1 MTEPFLSVSI
11 THQLPGLRIDAQFSS
26 HKGQLALFGPSGAG
40 KTTILK
46 IIAGLMQ
53 GDEANITLR
62 GDVWDSAEAR
72 VPSYRRGAGLVF
84 QDDRLFP
91 HMSVEGNLR
100 YAASDARSA
109 ALPRLIE
116 LTGINALLDRSVH
129 TLSGG
134 ERKRVAIA
142 RALGAAPKLLL
153 LDEPYVGLD
162 RITANRLRRDLR
174 ALLTELDVPH
184 VLVSH
189 HLEDVLAHADEV
201 ALIED
206 GKLVGFGA
214 PEVAFRSEAGQR
226 LIGAADETAP
236 SGPVTILKAARAK
249 SSSFENIEVWQLA
262 NGRHLLLAG
271 DGGPTGAS
279 YIRIRGAD
287 VSLALSPPGE
297 TSVLNVLPGT
307 IADLAAHGGFVDAR
321 LDLGSGVF
329 LIARITSYSAANL
342 RLAPGVAVHAM
353 IKSAALT
360 H

>member
-1 MTEPFLSVSI
+1 MTAPLLTVSI
-11 THQLPGLRIDAQFSS
+11 AHQLPRLAIDTQFESIR
-26 HKGQLALFGPSGAG
+26 GRLALFGPSGAG

-46 IIAGLMQ
+46 IIAGLVRT
-53 GDEANITLR
+53 DTSAIALR
-62 GDVWDSAEAR
+62 GEEWDGAS
-72 VPSYRRGAGLVF
+72 VHLPPHQRGAGLVF

-91 HMSVEGNLR
+91 HMSVDGNLKFG
-100 YAASDARSA
+100 ASRDRTST
-109 ALPRLIE
+109 LPRLIE
-116 LTGINALLDRSVH
+116 LTGIDALLDRSVH

-142 RALGAAPKLLL
+142 RALAAAPKLLL

-162 RITANRLRRDLR
+162 RATADRLRRDLR

-184 VLVSH
+184 ILVSH

-206 GKLVGFGA
+206 GKLVGFGT
-214 PEVAFRSEAGQR
+214 PEVAFGSDAGQR
-226 LIGAADETAP
+226 LIGTADETAP
-236 SGPVTILKAARAK
+236 AGPVTILKAARAK
-249 SSSFENIEVWQLA
+249 SSSFENIEIWQLA

-271 DGGPTGAS
+271 DGAPTGAS

-307 IADLAAHGGFVDAR
+307 IADLTARGGFVDAR

-329 LIARITSYSAANL
+329 LTARITSYSAANL
-342 RLAPGVAVHAM
+342 KLAPGMTVHAM